1 MDSHEVTKAIKE
13 ARPRL
18 SLVSPL
24 VSKIIL
30 GFIVMNIALGISL
43 LAKLGYITNG
53 LVIAPNE
60 FVFQIWGGVFIAL
73 GVTKLFAYIRNDWKW
88 LRMILVIA
96 VFIKIIWMLALI
108 VRYVTG
114 EFSNPFLLIIWMFI
128 THVQAFAYI
137 HFMPTPTIQKGAE
150 DADK

>member
-1 MDSHEVTKAIKE
+1 MDSHEVTKAIKS

-24 VSKIIL
+24 VAKIII
-30 GFIVMNIALGISL
+30 GFIVMNILLGVSL
-43 LAKLGYITNG
+43 VSKLGYITNG

-60 FVFQIWGGVFIAL
+60 FVFQIWGGVFILL
-73 GVTKLFAYIRNDWKW
+73 GITKLIAYVRNDWKT
-88 LRMILVIA
+88 LRMILVMA

-108 VRYVTG
+108 VRYTTG
-114 EFSNPFLLIIWMFI
+114 EFSNPFLLIIWIFI
-128 THVQAFAYI
+128 TYVQMFAYI

>member
-1 MDSHEVTKAIKE
+1 MDSHEVTKAIKQ
-13 ARPRL
+13 ARPKL

-24 VSKIIL
+24 VSKIII
-30 GFIVMNIALGISL
+30 GFIVMNILLGISL
-43 LAKLGYITNG
+43 IAKLGYITNG

-60 FVFQIWGGVFIAL
+60 FVFQLWGGVFIVL
-73 GVTKLFAYIRNDWKW
+73 GITKLFAYLRNNWQM
-88 LRMILVIA
+88 LRYILVIA

-108 VRYVTG
+108 VRYATG
-114 EFSNPFLLIIWMFI
+114 EFSNPFLLIIWVFI
-128 THVQAFAYI
+128 THVQAMAYI